1 MKGTIAFA
9 NAQGSYSRRY
19 AVLTEHGDY
28 TMFELMHG
36 APMIV
41 GQGITG
47 DFSRIE
53 PAIYCDDSGNEF
65 RVMPEDVHRSLSIAK
80 AWVAGMT

>member
-9 NAQGSYSRRY
+9 SAEGLYSRRY

-36 APMIV
+36 APLTE
-41 GQGITG
+41 GQAVTG

-53 PAIYCDDSGNEF
+53 PAIYCDDRGTEF
-65 RVMPEDVHRSLSIAK
+65 RVMQEDVHRSLSVAK